1 MLENLRVWPHVEC
14 GGALHLGFVV
24 EDVGVDPEERHLL
37 APGVH
42 GEAEFGIA
50 RQPRYAQF
58 ELERLQT
65 RGKWPFRL
73 AAVGKMDKYAMPL
86 QWPTKH
92 HLLFLLLELLYQP
105 NTS

>member
-24 EDVGVDPEERHLL
+24 EDVCVDPEERHLL

-50 RQPRYAQF
+50 RQPRDAQF
-58 ELERLQT
+58 ELECLQT

-73 AAVGKMDKYAMPL
+73 AEVRTMGKDAMALAHKASSPL
-86 QWPTKH
+86 PP
-92 HLLFLLLELLYQP
+92 LRVVV
-105 NTS
+105 SA